1 MKKLNKN
8 YLIVVMVLALTLLC
22 AGGMLHALAVPA
34 GTALTVWRFW

>member
-22 AGGMLHALAVPA
+22 AGGMLHALAAPA
-34 GTALTVWRFW
+34 GTALTAWCFW